1 MKLLL
6 IKSMVVLVTAAQIIL
21 GKPTL
26 TVVAADLMVYPTRVV
41 MTDRQRTA
49 QVDIINSGAAQA
61 TYKITMVRK
70 RMTETGDFQEVATAE
85 KGEKFADEVVK
96 FSPRQVTLLPG
107 GGQTIRLM
115 FKIPPELESGEYRS
129 HLLFTR
135 AAPAVATPPE
145 KEEDEPGVIRMNIV
159 ANVGI
164 SIPVIARH
172 GELQAAATIDPAS
185 VTLRHPGEKQQV
197 LSFTMSRTGTRS
209 VYGDVAAYRGQDKVA
224 EGKGFAIYT
233 PNTVRKVAIVVPEN
247 TRLRSGD
254 TVRLVFTERDEKKPL
269 AETAVVLP

>member
-6 IKSMVVLVTAAQIIL
+6 IKSMVLLLTAAQVIL
-21 GKPTL
+21 GTPTV
-26 TVVAADLMVYPTRVV
+26 TVIAADLMVYPTRVV
-41 MTDRQRTA
+41 LTDRQRTA

-61 TYKITMVRK
+61 TYKITMVRR
-70 RMTETGDFQEVATAE
+70 RMTETGDFREVTTPE
-85 KGEKFADEVVK
+85 KDEKFADEVVK

-107 GGQTIRLM
+107 GGQTIRIM
-115 FKIPPELESGEYRS
+115 FKIPPQLGPGEYRS
-129 HLLFTR
+129 HMLFTR
-135 AAPAVATPPE
+135 AAPAIASLPE
-145 KEEDEPGVIRMNIV
+145 QEDEEPGVIKMNIV

-172 GELQAAATIDPAS
+172 GELEAGATIDPAS
-185 VTLRHPGEKQQV
+185 VELRQQGGKQQV
-197 LSFTMSRTGTRS
+197 LAFTMLRNGTRS
-209 VYGDVAAYRGQDKVA
+209 VYGDVAAYRGEDKVA

-233 PNTVRKVAIVVPEN
+233 PNTARKVAIVVQEN

>member
-6 IKSMVVLVTAAQIIL
+6 IKSMVMLVTAAQIIL
-21 GKPTL
+21 GTPTV

-61 TYKITMVRK
+61 TYKIAMVRR
-70 RMTETGDFQEVATAE
+70 RMTETGDFQEVTAAE
-85 KGEKFADEVVK
+85 KGEKFADDVVK

-107 GGQTIRLM
+107 GGQTIRIM
-115 FKIPPELESGEYRS
+115 FKIPPELETGEYRS

-135 AAPAVATPPE
+135 AASAVANVP
-145 KEEDEPGVIRMNIV
+145 KQEEEEAGVIRMNIV

-164 SIPVIARH
+164 SIPIIARH
-172 GELQAAATIDPAS
+172 GQLQAGATIDPAS
-185 VTLRHPGEKQQV
+185 VTLRQPGEKQQV
-197 LSFTMSRTGTRS
+197 LSFTMHRTGTRS
-209 VYGDVAAYRGQDKVA
+209 IYGDVAAYRGQEKLA

-233 PNTVRKVAIVVPEN
+233 PNTVRKVAIVVPEQS
-247 TRLRSGD
+247 RLRSGD

-269 AETAVVLP
+269 AETAVALP

>member
-6 IKSMVVLVTAAQIIL
+6 IKSMVLLLTAAQVIL
-21 GKPTL
+21 GTPTV
-26 TVVAADLMVYPTRVV
+26 TVIAADLMVYPTRVV
-41 MTDRQRTA
+41 LTDRQRTA

-61 TYKITMVRK
+61 TYKITMVRR
-70 RMTETGDFQEVATAE
+70 RMTETGDFREVTTPE
-85 KGEKFADEVVK
+85 KDEKFADEVVK

-107 GGQTIRLM
+107 GGQTIRIM
-115 FKIPPELESGEYRS
+115 FKIPPQLAPGEYRS
-129 HLLFTR
+129 HMLFTR
-135 AAPAVATPPE
+135 AAPAIASLPE
-145 KEEDEPGVIRMNIV
+145 QEDEEPGVIKMNIV

-172 GELQAAATIDPAS
+172 GELEAGTTIDPAS
-185 VTLRHPGEKQQV
+185 VELRQQGGKQQV
-197 LSFTMSRTGTRS
+197 LAFTMLRNGTRS
-209 VYGDVAAYRGQDKVA
+209 VYGDVAAYRGEEKVA

-233 PNTVRKVAIVVPEN
+233 PNTARKVAIVVQEN

>member
-6 IKSMVVLVTAAQIIL
+6 AKSLIFLFTASNVIVMT
-21 GKPTL
+21 PTV

-41 MTDRQRTA
+41 MTDRQRTS
-49 QVDIINSGAAQA
+49 QVDIINAGASQA

-70 RMTETGDFQEVATAE
+70 RMTETGDFTEVVTPE
-85 KGEKFADEVVK
+85 KEEKFADEVVK
-96 FSPRQVTLLPG
+96 YSPRQVTLLPG
-107 GGQTIRLM
+107 GGQTIRIM
-115 FKIPPELESGEYRS
+115 FKVPPDLDPGEYRS
-129 HLLFTR
+129 HLQFTK
-135 AAPAVATPPE
+135 AAPAITALPE
-145 KEEDEPGVIRMNIV
+145 NEQEEPGVIKMNIV

-172 GELQAAATIDPAS
+172 GDLQARVAIDTKS
-185 VTLRHPGEKQQV
+185 VTLKPGGEKQQL
-197 LSFTMSRTGTRS
+197 LSFTMLRSGTRS
-209 VYGDVAAYRGQDKVA
+209 VYGDVAAYRGEEKVA

-247 TRLRSGD
+247 SRLRSGD

-269 AETAVVLP
+269 TETAVVIP

>member
-6 IKSMVVLVTAAQIIL
+6 AKWAAMVITATNIII
-21 GKPTL
+21 GIPTV

-41 MTDRQRTA
+41 LTDKQRAA
-49 QVDIINSGAAQA
+49 QVDIINAGEAQA

-70 RMTETGDFQEVATAE
+70 RMTETGDFQGVTTPE

-96 FSPRQVTLLPG
+96 YSPRQVTLLPG
-107 GGQTIRLM
+107 GGQTIRIL
-115 FKIPPELESGEYRS
+115 FKVTPDLEAGEYRS

-135 AAPAVATPPE
+135 STPAVANLPE
-145 KEEDEPGVIRMNIV
+145 KEDIEPGVIKMNIV

-172 GELQAAATIDPAS
+172 GDLQAVAAIDPKS
-185 VTLRHPGEKQQV
+185 VALSGDKQQV
-197 LSFTMSRTGTRS
+197 LSFTMCRSGTRS
-209 VYGDVAAYRGQDKVA
+209 VHGDVAAYRGQDKVA
-224 EGKGFAIYT
+224 EGRGFAIYT
-233 PNTVRKVAIVVPEN
+233 PNTVRKVAIVVPESS
-247 TRLRSGD
+247 RLRSGD
-254 TVRLVFTERDEKKPL
+254 TVRLVFTERGEKKPL

>member
-1 MKLLL
+1 MKLLFA
-6 IKSMVVLVTAAQIIL
+6 KWAAMVITATNVII
-21 GKPTL
+21 GTPTV
-26 TVVAADLMVYPTRVV
+26 TVVAADLMVYPTRVLL
-41 MTDRQRTA
+41 TDKQRTA
-49 QVDIINSGAAQA
+49 QVDIINAGESQG

-70 RMTETGDFQEVATAE
+70 RMTETGDFQEVTAAE
-85 KGEKFADEVVK
+85 KDERFADDVVK
-96 FSPRQVTLLPG
+96 YSPRQVTLLPG
-107 GGQTIRLM
+107 AGQTIRIL
-115 FKIPPELESGEYRS
+115 FKLPPDLETGEYRS

-135 AAPAVATPPE
+135 SAPAIAKLPE
-145 KEEDEPGVIRMNIV
+145 KEEDEPGVIKMNIV

-172 GELQAAATIDPAS
+172 GELQAGASIDPKSIALS
-185 VTLRHPGEKQQV
+185 GEKQQV
-197 LSFTMSRTGTRS
+197 LSFTMLRSGTRS

-233 PNTVRKVAIVVPEN
+233 PNTVRKVALAVPEN

-254 TVRLVFTERDEKKPL
+254 TVRLVFTEREEKKPL

>member
-6 IKSMVVLVTAAQIIL
+6 IKSMVMLVTAAQIIL
-21 GKPTL
+21 GTPTV

-61 TYKITMVRK
+61 TYKIAMVRR
-70 RMTETGDFQEVATAE
+70 RMTETGDFQEVTTPE
-85 KGEKFADEVVK
+85 KGEKFADDVVK

-107 GGQTIRLM
+107 GGQTIRIM
-115 FKIPPELESGEYRS
+115 FKIPPELETGEYRS

-135 AAPAVATPPE
+135 AAPAIANLAE

-159 ANVGI
+159 ASVGI
-164 SIPVIARH
+164 SIPIIARH
-172 GELQAAATIDPAS
+172 GQLQAGATIDPAS
-185 VTLRHPGEKQQV
+185 VTLRQPGEKQQV
-197 LSFTMSRTGTRS
+197 LSFTMHRIGTRS
-209 VYGDVAAYRGQDKVA
+209 IYGDVAAYRGQEKVA

-233 PNTVRKVAIVVPEN
+233 PNTVRKVAIVVPEKS
-247 TRLRSGD
+247 RLRSGD

-269 AETAVVLP
+269 AETAVALP